1 MKKNNLNRDDFV
13 MVRVHNKEKEK
24 LKKLR
29 EKQNIRDNPKMFR
42 ELLRKAKV

>member
-1 MKKNNLNRDDFV
+1 MNKNNLNRDDFV
-13 MVRVHNKEKEK
+13 MVRVHKNEKAK

-29 EKQNIRDNPKMFR
+29 EKHTIRDNPKMFR